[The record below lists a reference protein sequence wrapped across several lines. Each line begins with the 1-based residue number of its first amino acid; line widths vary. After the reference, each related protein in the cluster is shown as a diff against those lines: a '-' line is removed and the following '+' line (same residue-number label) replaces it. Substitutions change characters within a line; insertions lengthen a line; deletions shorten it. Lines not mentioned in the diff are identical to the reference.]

1 MNLNKDYIITVDVK
15 SATVATPNKMSFYI
29 TDIKTANIFAQLV
42 INDSN
47 SELIKKY
54 APIENA
60 KDYKI
65 KLRVIKPNNE
75 FKETEFSLLNELE
88 AFFMVDLTE
97 DFKDIIGTYK
107 CELFVDC
114 IVNSELERITT
125 ASFRY
130 AVKPSIANNLDE
142 VIEADPDYPLVDR
155 ILEQLEAVDLSNYAT
170 NESVDAKLEVIEL
183 TPGPQGPQGP
193 QGEPGVQGPQGEV
206 GPAGPQGEQGPKGDT
221 GETGP
226 AGKDGVDGA
235 PGPKGDKGDPGERGI
250 QGEQGPRGDVGPQ
263 GPAGADGLTTAISVN
278 GTVYEHVNGTITL
291 PDYPTVDNVDLTGYA
306 TEEFVNNKVSELVN
320 SAPEALDTLNELSTA
335 LNNDPNFATTMTTLI
350 ATKADSSHRHDDL
363 YAAKNTEHTHNNKGV
378 LDLIDSTK
386 YAEWDGLSAKV
397 EKKAD
402 KSYVDEAVASAG
414 GSSPL
419 DDILSPL
426 NYPGNSNITNNAI
439 IMKNAKENGSD
450 VILGATNNSQ
460 NLFYITLDKN
470 DLGGTFYINF
480 DTKKV
485 YVGGKDITDMGINL
499 KYNNLVEDTALPG
512 YPSYNCLSIRSKAID
527 NVSLDIKHNSD
538 GVSIYAK
545 DTAGYDKEIYSSI
558 QNGVPIY
565 SYGSKQYNWDPASIS
580 DSWSCPPGYFFWS
593 GSELHFVEPNGTEH
607 KVQFEW

>member
-1 MNLNKDYIITVDVK
+1 MNLNKDYLIIVDVK
-15 SATVATPNKMSFYI
+15 SATVSTPNKMSFYI

-60 KDYKI
+60 QDYKI

-75 FKETEFSLLNELE
+75 FKEIEFTLLNQLE

-130 AVKPSIANNLDE
+130 AVKPSIYNYLDE

-155 ILEQLEAVDLSNYAT
+155 ILEQLENVDLSKYAT

-183 TPGPQGPQGP
+183 TPGPKGDKGERGEVGPVGP
-193 QGEPGVQGPQGEV
+193 QGEPGP
-206 GPAGPQGEQGPKGDT
+206 QGPKGDT
-221 GETGP
+221 GEPGPKGDKGDIGPQGP
-226 AGKDGVDGA
+226 AGE
-235 PGPKGDKGDPGERGI
+235 KGDKGDPGERGI
-250 QGEQGPRGDVGPQ
+250 QGEQGPKGDKGDTGEQGPQGIQGLQGEQGPKGDTGDIGPQGPTGEQGPQGPVGPKGDQGEAGPQ
-263 GPAGADGLTTAISVN
+263 GPAGADGLTTAISLN
-278 GTVYEHVNGTITL
+278 GTTYTQVDGLITLPNVATFDGNGTISLMGNFTTNATDTPL
-291 PDYPTVDNVDLTGYA
+291 DARTRVETEADILNISRPYLGMIVYAKDTGKHYKVTGLKDKKFGLKVVKNAAVDTYEVLVPEVSNVDLTGYA
-306 TEEFVNNKVSELVN
+306 TEDFVNSKVSELVS

-335 LNNDPNFATTMTTLI
+335 LNNDPNFATTMTNLI
-350 ATKADSSHRHDDL
+350 ATKADNSHRHDDL

-402 KSYVDEAVASAG
+402 KSYVDEM
-414 GSSPL
+414 L
-419 DDILSPL
+419 
-426 NYPGNSNITNNAI
+426 GNI
-439 IMKNAKENGSD
+439 ED
-450 VILGATNNSQ
+450 L
-460 NLFYITLDKN
+460 
-470 DLGGTFYINF
+470 LGGI
-480 DTKKV
+480 
-485 YVGGKDITDMGINL
+485 
-499 KYNNLVEDTALPG
+499 
-512 YPSYNCLSIRSKAID
+512 
-527 NVSLDIKHNSD
+527 
-538 GVSIYAK
+538 
-545 DTAGYDKEIYSSI
+545 
-558 QNGVPIY
+558 
-565 SYGSKQYNWDPASIS
+565 
-580 DSWSCPPGYFFWS
+580 
-593 GSELHFVEPNGTEH
+593 
-607 KVQFEW
+607 

>member
-114 IVNSELERITT
+114 IVNGELERITT

-155 ILEQLEAVDLSNYAT
+155 ILEQLENVDLTKYAT

-183 TPGPQGPQGP
+183 TPGPKGDK
-193 QGEPGVQGPQGEV
+193 GERGEV
-206 GPAGPQGEQGPKGDT
+206 GPAGPQGEPGPQGLKGDT

-226 AGKDGVDGA
+226 AGKDGIDGA
-235 PGPKGDKGDPGERGI
+235 PGPKGDIGPQGPAGEKGDKGDPGERGI
-250 QGEQGPRGDVGPQ
+250 QGEQGPKGDKGDTGEQGPQGIQGPQGEQGPKGDTGDIGPQ
-263 GPAGADGLTTAISVN
+263 GPAGADGLTTAISLN
-278 GTVYEHVNGTITL
+278 GTTYNHVDGLITL
-291 PDYPTVDNVDLTGYA
+291 PNVA
-306 TEEFVNNKVSELVN
+306 T
-320 SAPEALDTLNELSTA
+320 
-335 LNNDPNFATTMTTLI
+335 
-350 ATKADSSHRHDDL
+350 
-363 YAAKNTEHTHNNKGV
+363 
-378 LDLIDSTK
+378 
-386 YAEWDGLSAKV
+386 
-397 EKKAD
+397 
-402 KSYVDEAVASAG
+402 KSYVDEM
-414 GSSPL
+414 
-419 DDILSPL
+419 I
-426 NYPGNSNITNNAI
+426 GNI
-439 IMKNAKENGSD
+439 ED
-450 VILGATNNSQ
+450 L
-460 NLFYITLDKN
+460 
-470 DLGGTFYINF
+470 LGGI
-480 DTKKV
+480 
-485 YVGGKDITDMGINL
+485 
-499 KYNNLVEDTALPG
+499 
-512 YPSYNCLSIRSKAID
+512 
-527 NVSLDIKHNSD
+527 
-538 GVSIYAK
+538 
-545 DTAGYDKEIYSSI
+545 
-558 QNGVPIY
+558 
-565 SYGSKQYNWDPASIS
+565 
-580 DSWSCPPGYFFWS
+580 
-593 GSELHFVEPNGTEH
+593 
-607 KVQFEW
+607 

>member
-1 MNLNKDYIITVDVK
+1 MNLNRDYLVTVDVK
-15 SATVATPNKMSFYI
+15 QAVVNTPSSMKFYI
-29 TDIKTANIFAQLV
+29 TDIKTCNIFAQLV
-42 INDSN
+42 INESN
-47 SELIKKY
+47 SDLIKAY

-60 KDYKI
+60 QDYKI

-75 FKETEFSLLNELE
+75 FKEIEFSLLNQLE

-155 ILEQLEAVDLSNYAT
+155 ILEQLENVDLTKYAT

-183 TPGPQGPQGP
+183 TPGPKGDKGDPGAQGPAGEQGPQGI
-193 QGEPGVQGPQGEV
+193 Q
-206 GPAGPQGEQGPKGDT
+206 GPQGEQGPKGDT
-221 GETGP
+221 G
-226 AGKDGVDGA
+226 D
-235 PGPKGDKGDPGERGI
+235 I
-250 QGEQGPRGDVGPQ
+250 GPQ
-263 GPAGADGLTTAISVN
+263 GPAGADGLTTAISLN
-278 GTVYEHVNGTITL
+278 GATYNHVDGLITL
-291 PDYPTVDNVDLTGYA
+291 PNVA
-306 TEEFVNNKVSELVN
+306 T
-320 SAPEALDTLNELSTA
+320 
-335 LNNDPNFATTMTTLI
+335 
-350 ATKADSSHRHDDL
+350 
-363 YAAKNTEHTHNNKGV
+363 
-378 LDLIDSTK
+378 
-386 YAEWDGLSAKV
+386 
-397 EKKAD
+397 

-414 GSSPL
+414 GNSPL

-426 NYPGNSNITNNAI
+426 NYPGNNNITNNAI

-450 VILGATNNSQ
+450 IILGATNNSQ

-470 DLGGTFYINF
+470 NLGGTFYINF

-499 KYNNLVEDTALPG
+499 QYNNLVEDTALPG
-512 YPSYNCLSIRSKAID
+512 YPSYNCLSVRSKAI
-527 NVSLDIKHNSD
+527 NNASLDIKHNSD
-538 GVSIYAK
+538 GANIYVK
-545 DTAGYDKEIYSSI
+545 DTSGSEKIIYESN

-565 SYGSKQYNWDPASIS
+565 SYGNKQYNWDPAAIS
-580 DSWSCPPGYFFWS
+580 DPWSCPNGYFFWS